1 MWAPSAREAVRAQQ
15 LQQMTGVSRVRL
27 LLAHHR
33 RANRCGIAHP
43 EFVPAAIQQTL
54 EPSRR
59 AGGLHSYAGPAR
71 QRGVEI
77 GGFLPVVG
85 QPPLHDFC
93 GFRVEHGNL
102 LIPRMKITAYHP
114 HRSAPFFR
122 TLVVKRNQVYS
133 VARSRRLHGIR
144 QDDKQAHG
152 RKGELAQRVRSGRR
166 RRRRCGPGSASWKE
180 NANPDSRPESVEPR
194 SRAAL

>member
-1 MWAPSAREAVRAQQ
+1 MQEQLPKVSLERCGHPDAREAVRAQQ

-77 GGFLPVVG
+77 CGFLPVVG

-152 RKGELAQRVRSGRR
+152 RKRQLAQARQK
-166 RRRRCGPGSASWKE
+166 WKTTPAE
-180 NANPDSRPESVEPR
+180 MRAWFCKLEGKCEPR
-194 SRAAL
+194 